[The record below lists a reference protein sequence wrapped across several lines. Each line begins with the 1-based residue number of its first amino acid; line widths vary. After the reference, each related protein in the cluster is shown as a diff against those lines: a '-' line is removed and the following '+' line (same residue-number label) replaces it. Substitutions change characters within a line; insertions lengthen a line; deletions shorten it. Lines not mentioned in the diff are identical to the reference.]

1 MIDFPFLKDICRR
14 TDSRIILLVVDGL
27 GGLPHPA
34 TGLTEL
40 ETAAT
45 PNLDAMARRSACG
58 VTTPVAPGIT
68 PGSGPGHLALFGYEP
83 LKYAIGR
90 GVLEALGIGIDLGP
104 DDVAARCNFCT
115 VDADGK
121 LTDRRAGRI
130 PSEESAP
137 LVERLSEV
145 SIPGVEVDVKPVQD
159 YRFVVVFRGD
169 DLGEEVRDTDP
180 QQVGVSPLTPEAAS
194 ECSAS
199 TARYAAEFVRAAEDI
214 LGAREN
220 ANMVLMRGFSK
231 LPSWPKFP
239 DIYNLTAGA
248 VAAYPMYRGIASL
261 VGMTVILTGD
271 DFDAELET
279 VSSNLDQYDFVFL
292 HYKPADAAGEDGDFE
307 AKVRSLETLDERIPD
322 LLNLGADVTA
332 IAGDHSTPSILA
344 AHSWHPVPVMI
355 HSASTAGQG
364 SAGFNEPE
372 CRSGWLDSK
381 PATSLML
388 QLMAH
393 AGKLDKFGA

>member
-1 MIDFPFLKDICRR
+1 
-14 TDSRIILLVVDGL
+14 
-27 GGLPHPA
+27 
-34 TGLTEL
+34 
-40 ETAAT
+40 
-45 PNLDAMARRSACG
+45 
-58 VTTPVAPGIT
+58 
-68 PGSGPGHLALFGYEP
+68 
-83 LKYAIGR
+83 
-90 GVLEALGIGIDLGP
+90 
-104 DDVAARCNFCT
+104 
-115 VDADGK
+115 
-121 LTDRRAGRI
+121 
-130 PSEESAP
+130 
-137 LVERLSEV
+137 
-145 SIPGVEVDVKPVQD
+145 
-159 YRFVVVFRGD
+159 
-169 DLGEEVRDTDP
+169 
-180 QQVGVSPLTPEAAS
+180 
-194 ECSAS
+194 
-199 TARYAAEFVRAAEDI
+199 
-214 LGAREN
+214 
-220 ANMVLMRGFSK
+220 
-231 LPSWPKFP
+231 
-239 DIYNLTAGA
+239 
-248 VAAYPMYRGIASL
+248 
-261 VGMTVILTGD
+261 MTVILTGD

-355 HSASTAGQG
+355 NSAWTAGQG

>member
-34 TGLTEL
+34 TGQTEL

-58 VTTPVAPGIT
+58 VTTPVASGVT
-68 PGSGPGHLALFGYEP
+68 PGSGPGHLAIFGYDP

-104 DDVAARCNFCT
+104 DDVAVRCNFCT
-115 VDADGK
+115 VGADGK

-137 LVERLSEV
+137 LVDRLSEV
-145 SIPGVEVDVKPVQD
+145 SIPGVEVEVKPVQD

-169 DLGEEVRDTDP
+169 GLGEEVRDTDP
-180 QQVGVSPLTPEAAS
+180 QQVGVIPLALEAAS
-194 ECSAS
+194 ESSTS
-199 TARYAAEFVRAAEDI
+199 TARYAAEFVHAAGDI

-231 LPSWPKFP
+231 LPSWPRFP
-239 DIYNLTAGA
+239 DIYNLSAGA

-261 VGMTVILTGD
+261 VGMTVIPTGD

-355 HSASTAGQG
+355 NSSWTAGQG
-364 SAGFNEPE
+364 STGFNEPE
-372 CRSGWLDSK
+372 CRSGWLGSQ